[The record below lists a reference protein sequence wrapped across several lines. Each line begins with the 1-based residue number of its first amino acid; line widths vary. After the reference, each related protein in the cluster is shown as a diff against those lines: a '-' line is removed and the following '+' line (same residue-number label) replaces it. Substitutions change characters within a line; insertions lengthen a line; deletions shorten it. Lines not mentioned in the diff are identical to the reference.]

1 MFRRRKA
8 ARAGDPTAPADEIDE
23 PAQDDDELEETDDDE
38 LADAEPTGSAYA
50 RTSGPYDASEV
61 DDDDELVRLDLGG
74 LRVPVH
80 EGLELRLDVDQES
93 GQVSAVTV
101 VAGASA
107 VQLMAFAAPRSEGIW
122 DEVRAEI
129 AAGVSSSGAT
139 VDTVVGTFGDE
150 LQTRLPADP
159 AAGGSSLVPV
169 RFTGVDGPRWFL
181 RGMFTGPA
189 ARDAAAAAPLEDVV
203 RSCVV
208 VRGSDPMAPRDPLA
222 LHLPEQVPE
231 EVAEDEAPDRSRVL
245 PPPRRGPEITEV
257 R

>member
-1 MFRRRKA
+1 M
-8 ARAGDPTAPADEIDE
+8 
-23 PAQDDDELEETDDDE
+23 
-38 LADAEPTGSAYA
+38 
-50 RTSGPYDASEV
+50 
-61 DDDDELVRLDLGG
+61 RLDLGG

-107 VQLMAFAAPRSEGIW
+107 VQLHGVRRPALGGDLGRGPRRDRG
-122 DEVRAEI
+122 RRQQLR
-129 AAGVSSSGAT
+129 GTT

-159 AAGGSSLVPV
+159 AAGGSSSAPV

>member
-1 MFRRRKA
+1 M
-8 ARAGDPTAPADEIDE
+8 
-23 PAQDDDELEETDDDE
+23 
-38 LADAEPTGSAYA
+38 
-50 RTSGPYDASEV
+50 
-61 DDDDELVRLDLGG
+61 
-74 LRVPVH
+74 
-80 EGLELRLDVDQES
+80 
-93 GQVSAVTV
+93 
-101 VAGASA
+101 
-107 VQLMAFAAPRSEGIW
+107 
-122 DEVRAEI
+122 
-129 AAGVSSSGAT
+129 
-139 VDTVVGTFGDE
+139 
-150 LQTRLPADP
+150 
-159 AAGGSSLVPV
+159 PV